1 APAARVSRAP
11 APPRRGPV
19 SPAFSLDAL
28 FGDPGTAGGAQA
40 PPAAAPSPPAAAGNS
55 GAAQAPPGAAGA
67 APAPAAPDGGSI
79 DAVAGLLAGGRP
91 PGLGVR
97 PPGWLG
103 GAGAGARARPPARR
117 APGRP
122 PPPR

>member
-79 DAVAGLLAGGRP
+79 DAVAGLLAGASRP
-91 PGLGVR
+91 VLVLGSDV
-97 PPGWLG
+97 WLG
-103 GAGAGARARPPARR
+103 GAEAAARAAGEELRLPVITN
-117 APGRP
+117 G
-122 PPPR
+122 